1 MMAVRAIVQSQAIY
15 KNTYPESGYACSL
28 SALGG
33 DPKSGPPTRAAA
45 QMIHDNIANGHY
57 DGYLLTVTHCRYQQR
72 DGVGPIIGFEVT
84 AAPQIKE
91 EAGSRGIC
99 SDETGNLKAD
109 PKGGTN
115 CTESLVP

>member
-1 MMAVRAIVQSQAIY
+1 MTAVRAIVQAQAIY

-45 QMIHDNIANGHY
+45 QIIRSNIANGHY
-57 DGYLLTVTHCRYQQR
+57 DGYFLAVKLCRYQQG
-72 DGVGPIIGFEVT
+72 DGVGPVIGFEVT
-84 AAPQIKE
+84 AVPQINEK
-91 EAGSRGIC
+91 AGSRGIC